1 MKAYEQYSAIIQL
14 FFDQELTGPYMED
27 VRAHL
32 HKCEACQAQIEA
44 EASLSHLLRRFRPL
58 YFAPDALRGR
68 LAQTDSG

>member
-1 MKAYEQYSAIIQL
+1 MNGCEAYSAIIQL
-14 FFDQELTGPYMED
+14 YFDQELTGPYLED

-32 HKCEACQAQIEA
+32 HKCEACQAQYEA

-68 LAQTDSG
+68 VAQTDSR